1 MCCAWLAANT
11 GHKKIAK
18 KLRSGHHSTTLSG
31 YIFAS
36 KAPIDN
42 WKKKLLNS
50 NVSPDVLTPH
60 NMVNIGSLA
69 DEICWRVWGNL
80 QISTGFTSCQ
90 GLGNVTAWHWHS
102 SSWRQPNFVALN
114 TGIGATYIQQ
124 GGHHVG
130 HWPTFLVSVLFLILR
145 PHRSTT

>member
-1 MCCAWLAANT
+1 MQDP
-11 GHKKIAK
+11 KKSPKSCDLGTIAQLCRAISSH
-18 KLRSGHHSTTLSG
+18 LRHLSTIG
-31 YIFAS
+31 
-36 KAPIDN
+36 
-42 WKKKLLNS
+42 KKLLNS